1 MPKRTSDFRA
11 DLLEDLANPQEA
23 AHYLNAASEDSEKMV
38 LVALRDIAEARQ
50 MARVAGEAGVARE
63 ALYRMLH
70 KAGNPTYSSFMG
82 ILGALGLRLV
92 FAPVA
97 PTTNPIVD
105 SRSHCE
111 KSSGA
116 KIGNPGVTGANTA
129 VLQRFPDV
137 RNMNGAI
144 GVIAR
149 KQPTIEQVF
158 HLGAILSGAAPAM
171 TSLATGRG

>member
-70 KAGNPTYSSFMG
+70 KTGNPTYSSFMG
-82 ILGALGLRLV
+82 VLGALGLRIV
-92 FAPVA
+92 FAPVN
-97 PTTNPIVD
+97 PTINPIEG
-105 SRSHCE
+105 RPGRPCE
-111 KSSGA
+111 NSSGA
-116 KIGNPGVTGANTA
+116 KTGNPGVMGTSTA
-129 VLQRFPDV
+129 ILQSLPDI
-137 RNMNGAI
+137 RSLN
-144 GVIAR
+144 GVIGATR

-158 HLGAILSGAAPAM
+158 RAGAVLFGAAPAM
-171 TSLATGRG
+171 TSLQHA